1 MNHNSLRWQGTLIL
15 GLFAALMLLSLPCKS
30 GDVENG
36 SQRVLLEIGQEKITV
51 ADFFLYLRQINP
63 RMDFAKLSSS
73 DQRHWVE
80 EFVAKKL
87 FAKRA
92 REAKLDQIPE
102 VRARIEF
109 FADSVLAQEF
119 KNKLMRE
126 IAVDQE
132 ELAAYY
138 RTHQD
143 DFKLPPR
150 VLLQHFL
157 YKTPEKAAQ
166 AEARLRQGAAFDELA
181 KDKKA
186 DSDVLM
192 VEHGWFTPSLLIPEL
207 SEIAF
212 QLPVGGTSRVLHSS
226 YGYHVLRAEAQ
237 EPSRVKDFAEA
248 RPEILDKVRQTK
260 AAKLYGEI
268 LDNTKNSQQ
277 VRLYLDRLQ
286 R

>member
-73 DQRHWVE
+73 DQRHWLD

-92 REAKLDQIPE
+92 RESKLDQVPE

-126 IAVDQE
+126 IAVE
-132 ELAAYY
+132 EEEQIGRASC
-138 RTHQD
+138 RE
-143 DFKLPPR
+143 R
-150 VLLQHFL
+150 V
-157 YKTPEKAAQ
+157 
-166 AEARLRQGAAFDELA
+166 
-181 KDKKA
+181 
-186 DSDVLM
+186 
-192 VEHGWFTPSLLIPEL
+192 
-207 SEIAF
+207 
-212 QLPVGGTSRVLHSS
+212 
-226 YGYHVLRAEAQ
+226 
-237 EPSRVKDFAEA
+237 
-248 RPEILDKVRQTK
+248 
-260 AAKLYGEI
+260 
-268 LDNTKNSQQ
+268 
-277 VRLYLDRLQ
+277 
-286 R
+286 

>member
-73 DQRHWVE
+73 DQRHWLD

-92 REAKLDQIPE
+92 RESKLDQVPE

-109 FADSVLAQEF
+109 FTDSVLAQEF

-166 AEARLRQGAAFDELA
+166 AEARLRQGAVFDELA

-192 VEHGWFTPSLLIPEL
+192 VEHGWCSAACLLPE
-207 SEIAF
+207 SR
-212 QLPVGGTSRVLHSS
+212 QVG
-226 YGYHVLRAEAQ
+226 YE
-237 EPSRVKDFAEA
+237 
-248 RPEILDKVRQTK
+248 
-260 AAKLYGEI
+260 
-268 LDNTKNSQQ
+268 
-277 VRLYLDRLQ
+277 
-286 R
+286 

>member
-1 MNHNSLRWQGTLIL
+1 MNQNSIRYLGAPIL
-15 GLFAALMLLSLPCKS
+15 GVFALLMLLALPCKS

-36 SQRVLLEIGQEKITV
+36 SERVLLEIGQEKITV
-51 ADFFLYLRQINP
+51 EDFFLYLRQINP
-63 RMDFAKLSSS
+63 RMDFAKLPSS
-73 DQRHWVE
+73 DQRQWLD

-92 REAKLDQIPE
+92 RESKLDQIPE

-109 FADSVLAQEF
+109 FTDSVLAQEF

-126 IAVDQE
+126 IAVEEE

-212 QLPVGGTSRVLHSS
+212 QLPVGGTSNVLRSS

-277 VRLYLDRLQ
+277 VRLYLNRLQ

>member
-51 ADFFLYLRQINP
+51 EDF
-63 RMDFAKLSSS
+63 
-73 DQRHWVE
+73 
-80 EFVAKKL
+80 
-87 FAKRA
+87 
-92 REAKLDQIPE
+92 
-102 VRARIEF
+102 
-109 FADSVLAQEF
+109 
-119 KNKLMRE
+119 
-126 IAVDQE
+126 
-132 ELAAYY
+132 
-138 RTHQD
+138 
-143 DFKLPPR
+143 
-150 VLLQHFL
+150 FL
-157 YKTPEKAAQ
+157 YKTPEKAGQ

-186 DSDVLM
+186 DSDVLL

-212 QLPVGGTSRVLHSS
+212 QLPVGGTSNVLRSS

-268 LDNTKNSQQ
+268 LDNTRNSQQ

>member
-73 DQRHWVE
+73 DQRHWLD

-92 REAKLDQIPE
+92 RESKLDQVPE

-109 FADSVLAQEF
+109 FTDSVLAQEF

-166 AEARLRQGAAFDELA
+166 AEARLRQGAAFEELA

-186 DSDVLM
+186 DSDVLL

-212 QLPVGGTSRVLHSS
+212 QLPVGGTSNVLRSS

-268 LDNTKNSQQ
+268 LDNTRNSQQ